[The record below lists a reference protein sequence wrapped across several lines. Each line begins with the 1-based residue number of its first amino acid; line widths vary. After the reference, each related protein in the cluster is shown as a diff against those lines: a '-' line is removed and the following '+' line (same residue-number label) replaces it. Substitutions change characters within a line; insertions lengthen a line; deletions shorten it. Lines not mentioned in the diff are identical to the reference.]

1 MTTSLK
7 KLLLVSVTL
16 ILGVMS
22 SRVMATPT
30 TNYDFTTLSSGP
42 TVSGSAVSSDGTV
55 YTSLNNVMFGS
66 NSIASGDIYFI
77 GSGISNYG
85 LVTNGA
91 GYPMA
96 QYVFQY
102 GGDYYH
108 TVAIG
113 NPSGFSGQTVEFTT
127 LAAAQSGSQTGNI
140 GIVSFTSATFTCTS
154 GCSGGAPEID
164 GSLAPKVGFLL
175 GCLFLM
181 FGRKKQNSEALITV

>member
-85 LVTNGA
+85 
-91 GYPMA
+91 
-96 QYVFQY
+96 
-102 GGDYYH
+102 
-108 TVAIG
+108 
-113 NPSGFSGQTVEFTT
+113 
-127 LAAAQSGSQTGNI
+127 
-140 GIVSFTSATFTCTS
+140 
-154 GCSGGAPEID
+154 
-164 GSLAPKVGFLL
+164 FLL

-181 FGRKKQNSEALITV
+181 FGRKKQNSEPMMTT